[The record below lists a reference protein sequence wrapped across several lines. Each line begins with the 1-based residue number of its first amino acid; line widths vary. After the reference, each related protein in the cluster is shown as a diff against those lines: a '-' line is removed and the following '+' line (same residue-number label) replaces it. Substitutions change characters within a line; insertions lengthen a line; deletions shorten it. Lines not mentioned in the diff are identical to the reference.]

1 MRGLVASLLSVS
13 ALAWKDT
20 IGWYDHIHETDSY
33 GYTHSDTR
41 AFDDLNMVQY
51 YFDDDHVPVM
61 DSFWCW
67 TDGDYVYGF

>member
-13 ALAWKDT
+13 VLAWKDT

-41 AFDDLNMVQY
+41 AFDDLNMV
-51 YFDDDHVPVM
+51 
-61 DSFWCW
+61 
-67 TDGDYVYGF
+67 